1 MAEKPARQ
9 RKRPLNFDVTPMNA
23 LQNVLR
29 TLTDFFVQSWGQLV
43 WVFLLYIL
51 SKLVLRRLVSKCVF
65 YQWRSRDRH
74 RKQRRAQTLRG
85 VLVTLGNTVI
95 YAIILF
101 MLLIS
106 ASTQSLLTG
115 AGVIGLAVGFGSQAL
130 VRDFMSGILVLYEGQ
145 YSVGDKVKIG
155 GFEGTVKKLRCVPRC
170 WKARMGSRL
179 YISNGSVNNVVNLS
193 QNAKNKP

>member
-1 MAEKPARQ
+1 
-9 RKRPLNFDVTPMNA
+9 MNA

-65 YQWRSRDRH
+65 FTNGGRATDTE
-74 RKQRRAQTLRG
+74 KQRRAQTLRG

-101 MLLIS
+101 MLLDLFGVD
-106 ASTQSLLTG
+106 TKPFLTG

-155 GFEGTVKKLRCVPRC
+155 GFEGTVKKITMRSTVLE
-170 WKARMGSRL
+170 GENGEQI

-193 QNAKNKP
+193 QNAK